1 MKRLMQI
8 ALAAVVVAM
17 AAGPALAQEQ
27 QRQRRGGGFGGFGGG
42 MLSLLTQKP
51 VQEELKLSEEQVK
64 KVTELQAKE
73 RENRPDFQGLDREEI
88 QKKMAERTKV
98 QNEAIAKILDDKQ
111 FKRVKQISL
120 QVQGPRAVNNAEVAK
135 ALNITD
141 EQKEKIREIQTK
153 SFQEMRDLGGD
164 EEGRKK
170 IPELMKQTN
179 EKMMGVLTAEQKT
192 KLKEMQGEPFKNLSE
207 LQRPQFGGRRNRQN

>member
-1 MKRLMQI
+1 MQI